1 MGYKSQAK
9 SQKETLVSNYP
20 LPLHLHKP
28 GNAENEELRAVYR
41 CAATGDRR
49 PLKPGSYR
57 HSQQSREVNIIFSLL
72 SLM

>member
-1 MGYKSQAK
+1 MGYKSQVN

-28 GNAENEELRAVYR
+28 GNTENEELRAVYR
-41 CAATGDRR
+41 CVASGDRR
-49 PLKPGSYR
+49 PLKPGSYSP
-57 HSQQSREVNIIFSLL
+57 SQQFHEVNIIFILL